1 MKIKTTDYNRHV
13 IGDNVALSFDDFYE
27 DLKELRS
34 MCPDHTQESDYWKY
48 NEKLSDN
55 TTDPFV
61 KLGKGN
67 KLSFVAYPKVVLI
80 KQAELHNLFL
90 KSKKLLY

>member
-34 MCPDHTQESDYWKY
+34 MCPDHTQDSDYWKY
-48 NEKLSDN
+48 NNDYLDN
-55 TTDPFV
+55 
-61 KLGKGN
+61 
-67 KLSFVAYPKVVLI
+67 S
-80 KQAELHNLFL
+80 EE
-90 KSKKLLY
+90 SKKVQKEIDYILDCYLSVQPELCRIFFQIIIH